1 MKTASCRVNPLF
13 FPHFFAKPVTSSG
26 SLSKDTSHA
35 NNPFSSNGVFL
46 KRSGNF
52 PPVPVSGSGIRR
64 IFPGFPGRH
73 TRTGRGKRSFMISDN
88 AWGNDPVDISGN
100 IFARSR
106 FRLSG
111 ISLRPER
118 RALPGKIV
126 CARFRSAR
134 EPDKP
139 FAFLYRYDRQ
149 TVQTR
154 AGCRGER
161 RQTPEAREEETIKR
175 QKKRRTN
182 KPE

>member
-1 MKTASCRVNPLF
+1 
-13 FPHFFAKPVTSSG
+13 
-26 SLSKDTSHA
+26 
-35 NNPFSSNGVFL
+35 
-46 KRSGNF
+46 
-52 PPVPVSGSGIRR
+52 
-64 IFPGFPGRH
+64 
-73 TRTGRGKRSFMISDN
+73 MISDN

-161 RQTPEAREEETIKR
+161 RDSDSASPGGRNHQTAEETADKQAGVDMER
-175 QKKRRTN
+175 KNPVATRRE
-182 KPE
+182 KGVV